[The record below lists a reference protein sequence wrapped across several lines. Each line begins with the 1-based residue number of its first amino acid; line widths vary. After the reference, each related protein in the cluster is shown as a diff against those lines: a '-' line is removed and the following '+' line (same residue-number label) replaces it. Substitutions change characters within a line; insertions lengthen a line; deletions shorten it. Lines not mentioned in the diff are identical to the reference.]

1 MLSRIEANLS
11 SFKPSINELPERR
24 ASVLIPLLER
34 EGQTLLLLTK
44 RSEKLRS
51 HSGQVSF
58 PGGKQDEQDQSSL
71 DTALREA
78 REEIGLESKSVRVL
92 GCLDQII
99 SLHFYLVT
107 PYVGLI
113 PSDFEAKVDSVE
125 VESVF
130 EVPLEFFFENVVT
143 QEKRGRRVDLRPS
156 VPCR

>member
-11 SFKPSINELPERR
+11 SFKPAINKLPERR

-44 RSEKLRS
+44 RSKKLRS

-78 REEIGLESKSVRVL
+78 REEIGLESKSVRIL

-107 PYVGLI
+107 PL
-113 PSDFEAKVDSVE
+113 
-125 VESVF
+125 
-130 EVPLEFFFENVVT
+130 
-143 QEKRGRRVDLRPS
+143 
-156 VPCR
+156 CRFDPFKI

>member
-1 MLSRIEANLS
+1 MLSRIEVNLR
-11 SFKPSINELPERR
+11 SFKPAINELPERR

-71 DTALREA
+71 ETALREA
-78 REEIGLESKSVRVL
+78 REEIGLESKSVRIL

-99 SLHFYLVT
+99 FLHSIWYS
-107 PYVGLI
+107 YVGLI
-113 PSDFEAKVDSVE
+113 PSDLKPKLILLKQNPFSKFPWS
-125 VESVF
+125 
-130 EVPLEFFFENVVT
+130 FFWIPNIT
-143 QEKRGRRVDLRPS
+143 GRRN
-156 VPCR
+156 

>member
-11 SFKPSINELPERR
+11 SFKPAINELPERR

-58 PGGKQDEQDQSSL
+58 PGGKQDEQDQSCL
-71 DTALREA
+71 ETALREA
-78 REEIGLESKSVRVL
+78 REEIGLESKSVRIL

-107 PYVGLI
+107 PFVGLI

-125 VESVF
+125 TESVF
-130 EVPLEFFFENVVT
+130 EVPLEFFLDSGHHWSEVLITGNI
-143 QEKRGRRVDLRPS
+143 L
-156 VPCR
+156 

>member
-1 MLSRIEANLS
+1 M
-11 SFKPSINELPERR
+11 
-24 ASVLIPLLER
+24 LER
-34 EGQTLLLLTK
+34 QGQTLLLLTK

-78 REEIGLESKSVRVL
+78 REEIGLESKSVRIL

-125 VESVF
+125 TESVF
-130 EVPLEFFFENVVT
+130 EVPLEFFLDS
-143 QEKRGRRVDLRPS
+143 KHHWPGW
-156 VPCR
+156 C

>member
-1 MLSRIEANLS
+1 MLSRIEANLR
-11 SFKPSINELPERR
+11 SFKPAINELPERR

-71 DTALREA
+71 ETALREA
-78 REEIGLESKSVRVL
+78 REEIGLESKSVRIL

-107 PYVGLI
+107 PFVGLI
-113 PSDFEAKVDSVE
+113 PSDFEAKVDSVAPGS
-125 VESVF
+125 SVA
-130 EVPLEFFFENVVT
+130 VPLACGVGSGPPWWEDVT
-143 QEKRGRRVDLRPS
+143 RRP
-156 VPCR
+156 

>member
-1 MLSRIEANLS
+1 MLSRIEANLR
-11 SFKPSINELPERR
+11 SFKPAFNELPERR

-71 DTALREA
+71 ETALREA
-78 REEIGLESKSVRVL
+78 REEIGLESKSVRIL

-107 PYVGLI
+107 PFVFFLI
-113 PSDFEAKVDSVE
+113 YLLIDCLILEERDS
-125 VESVF
+125 
-130 EVPLEFFFENVVT
+130 
-143 QEKRGRRVDLRPS
+143 S
-156 VPCR
+156 VPSKCWANSIHGGAWG

>member
-1 MLSRIEANLS
+1 MLSKIESRLS
-11 SFKPSINELPERR
+11 SFKPVVNELQVRR

-34 EGQTLLLLTK
+34 EGEARLMLTR
-44 RSEKLRS
+44 RSERLRS

-78 REEIGLESKSVRVL
+78 REEIGLESKSVRIL

-107 PYVGLI
+107 PYVCLI
-113 PSDFEAKVDSVE
+113 HSDFEAKVYEDWIKNILRS
-125 VESVF
+125 F
-130 EVPLEFFFENVVT
+130 EGTKLFYNLEYRSMQAAIAYN
-143 QEKRGRRVDLRPS
+143 
-156 VPCR
+156 